1 MDKKIKVL
9 AIPPDF
15 TGVGYFRCIAPHKRL
30 HELFGDELDIT
41 IKHDIDFGDI
51 EYLKDYDIVFFN
63 RPLVPNMERFFSCV
77 KTLQKEYN
85 VKFVYDID
93 DYWDLGQGHPGYG
106 AQKRLGHDTMI
117 KKSLEIMDVVTTTTD
132 IFAERIRKYNN
143 NKRWYKNSYYRKTKC
158 WKK

>member
-1 MDKKIKVL
+1 M

-30 HELFGDELDIT
+30 HKLFGDELDIT

-77 KTLQKEYN
+77 KTLQKEHN

-106 AQKRLGHDTMI
+106 AQKR
-117 KKSLEIMDVVTTTTD
+117 
-132 IFAERIRKYNN
+132 
-143 NKRWYKNSYYRKTKC
+143 
-158 WKK
+158 